1 VARPIVFCSD
11 YGLQDEFVGVCHGV
25 IARIA
30 PEARVIDLTHGIPA
44 MNVSYGAA
52 LLASS
57 VGYMPEDAVYLAVID
72 PGVGSS
78 RRAVAVETGSGALLV
93 GPDNGLLSLTWDE
106 LGGAAH
112 AAQIQS
118 PDVILQP
125 TSQTFHGRD
134 VFAPAAAHLANGENI
149 DSLGPSVDVES
160 LVRVDLVRAVVA
172 PGDVRCTVLAIDRFG
187 NVQLSA
193 GDDDLARAGLADEDR
208 LVLDTDEAGAISL
221 RRVSTFS
228 DVPHGEAA
236 LIRDSVGR
244 LAAAVNGGNLA
255 EALRIRPGDPVV
267 LTGSSRG

>member
-1 VARPIVFCSD
+1 MARPIVFCSD
-11 YGLQDEFVGVCHGV
+11 YGLEDEFVGVCHGV

-52 LLASS
+52 LLASA
-57 VGYMPEDAVYLAVID
+57 VGFMPEDAVFLAVVD

-78 RRAVAVETGSGALLV
+78 RRAVALESGSGASLV
-93 GPDNGLLSLTWDE
+93 GPDNGLLALACDE
-106 LGGAAH
+106 LGGATRAVRI
-112 AAQIQS
+112 AS
-118 PDVILQP
+118 REVIMQP

-134 VFAPAAAHLANGENI
+134 VFAPAAAHLARGADLEW
-149 DSLGPSVDVES
+149 LGPPVEVGS
-160 LVRVDLVRAVVA
+160 LVRVELPRALVV

-193 GDDDLARAGLADEDR
+193 TDDDLARAGLSDADR

-221 RRVSTFS
+221 RRAGTFS

-236 LIRDSVGR
+236 LIRDSAGR

-267 LTGSSRG
+267 LSRVG